1 MSAPSLVIRPMQPA
15 DTVAVYRMEGP
26 IFGKYRR
33 LLPDLQDF
41 LDHPEGRGLVAE
53 VRSRRG
59 RSPVGYALFRACAH
73 HRCLQ
78 LDEVGVLP
86 AWRRHRVGRALVGYV
101 GKLAEAHGLAGFARV
116 DERDLPAQLLL
127 RCCGWRCTRIIPSDL
142 DPDAGTYFFQY
153 PAVQGAK
160 PAPGP
165 GRG

>member
-1 MSAPSLVIRPMQPA
+1 VSAPSLVIRPMQPA
-15 DTVAVYRMEGP
+15 DTVTVYHMEGP
-26 IFGKYRR
+26 VFGRHRR

-59 RSPVGYALFRACAH
+59 RSLVGYALFRACAH

-86 AWRRHRVGRALVGYV
+86 AWRRRRVGRALVGYV

-127 RCCGWRCTRIIPSDL
+127 RGCGWRCTRIIPSDL
-142 DPDAGTYFFQY
+142 DPEAVSYFFEY
-153 PAVQGAK
+153 PHVREAK
-160 PAPGP
+160 GGP
-165 GRG
+165 VPE